1 MANCKATVY
10 LGKENICKNCIKTD
24 VCKVVEEFKKE
35 PVDGMY
41 IEGCEYFKDRT
52 QFVELP
58 CKVGDTVYILE
69 YEDGEAVDYGGW
81 IFLMANNDFAL
92 LSPTVNDESH
102 PIELCN
108 FYFERYVECEEHPDF
123 VVIVPLNE
131 IYFTKKEAEKALEE
145 CENNANT

>member
-1 MANCKATVY
+1 MASCKDCINYDVCSTKGANCDR
-10 LGKENICKNCIKTD
+10 GNNC
-24 VCKVVEEFKKE
+24 V
-35 PVDGMY
+35 MY
-41 IEGCEYFKDRT
+41 KDRNR
-52 QFVELP
+52 FVELP

-145 CENNANT
+145 QKNDCL